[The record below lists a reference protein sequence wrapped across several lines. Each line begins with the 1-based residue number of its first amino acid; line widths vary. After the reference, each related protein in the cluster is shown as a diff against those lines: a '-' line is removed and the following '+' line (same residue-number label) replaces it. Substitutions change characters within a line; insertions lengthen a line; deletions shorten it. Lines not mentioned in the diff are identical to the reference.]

1 VASALTPAGRG
12 EDALAPVQALRLHEQ
27 VVRTLVRQIV
37 GGAHP
42 PGTALPTEPEL
53 VNRFGVSRT
62 VVREAVRL
70 LAAKGLVAVRHG
82 SGMWVAPPDRWDQLD
97 PLIILEQVRTGG
109 DGPLLDE
116 MIEMRRLL
124 EMEIAALAAA
134 RRTES
139 DLEALQATLRGMGA
153 AAGDPEAYTR
163 LDVTFHDTVLAAARN
178 RLLREALR
186 SVAGLLRA
194 GRRIAVYRPSVIERS
209 RASHEAIYAAVAA
222 ADPAAAREAMRRH
235 IAEFEQDIRAAI
247 ASL

>member
-1 VASALTPAGRG
+1 VASAAPPAGWG
-12 EDALAPVQALRLHEQ
+12 DETLAPVQALRLHEQ
-27 VVRTLVRQIV
+27 VVRALVRQIV
-37 GGAHP
+37 SGAHP
-42 PGTALPTEPEL
+42 PGTALTTEPEL

-62 VVREAVRL
+62 VVREAVRV

-97 PLIILEQVRTGG
+97 PQIILEQVRAGG
-109 DGPLLDE
+109 DGLLLDE

-134 RRTES
+134 RRTPS
-139 DLEALQATLRGMGA
+139 DLDALQATLRGMGA
-153 AAGDPEAYTR
+153 ARVDPEAYTR
-163 LDVTFHDTVLAAARN
+163 LDVAFHDTILAAARN

-209 RASHEAIYAAVAA
+209 LPSHEAIYAAVAA

-247 ASL
+247 ATL